1 MCICAKL
8 GYGSFVRS
16 ALPAVVFDECLWW
29 LLSKTQDLF
38 SRKAG
43 LQGEGYRVAAFS
55 IVLLSLR
62 PKLALEHWEDRVAS
76 FRMPSHLTIFPACR
90 TSRSIRVSDLP

>member
-1 MCICAKL
+1 MCAEL

-43 LQGEGYRVAAFS
+43 LQGEGYSVAAFS

-62 PKLALEHWEDRVAS
+62 PKLALGHWEDRRLFTTRGGFRKKTKSNTS
-76 FRMPSHLTIFPACR
+76 FTWS
-90 TSRSIRVSDLP
+90 